1 MPFGIEIPPDLFFFT
16 GLIAI
21 GVVLLRSGGGT

>member
-1 MPFGIEIPPDLFFFT
+1 MLFGLEIPPDLVFFA

-21 GVVLLRSGGGT
+21 GLVLLRSGGGT